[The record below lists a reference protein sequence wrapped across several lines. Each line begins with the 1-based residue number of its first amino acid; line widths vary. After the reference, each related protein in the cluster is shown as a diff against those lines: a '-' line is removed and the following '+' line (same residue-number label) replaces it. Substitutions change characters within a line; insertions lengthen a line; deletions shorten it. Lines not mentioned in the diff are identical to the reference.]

1 MAGSLMPKAQ
11 RGAGRSYRR
20 PPMQEI
26 NVTPFVDVMLVLL
39 IIFMVTAPLI
49 TQGVDISL
57 PEVQSKA
64 ISENNEPIQVGIAK
78 NGKVYMQDTEVSL
91 PDIAD
96 KITAIKATRPEIAVL
111 LRADTE
117 VDYGQVMKVM
127 SALQGAGI
135 VNIGLET
142 QTP

>member
-11 RGAGRSYRR
+11 RGTGRSYRR

-57 PEVQSKA
+57 PEVVSKP
-64 ISENNEPIQVGIAK
+64 ISENNEPIQVGISK
-78 NGKVYMQDTEVSL
+78 SGKIYMQDTEITVRE
-91 PDIAD
+91 IAG
-96 KITAIKATRPEIAVL
+96 KLEAIKATRPEIAVL
-111 LRADTE
+111 LRADKQ
-117 VDYGQVMKVM
+117 VDYGNVMQVM
-127 SALQGAGI
+127 SALQSAGI
-135 VNIGLET
+135 VNISLET

>member
-1 MAGSLMPKAQ
+1 MAGPLMPRATGG
-11 RGAGRSYRR
+11 RGRSHRR

-64 ISENNEPIQVGIAK
+64 MSENNEPIQVGITRG
-78 NGKVYMQDTEVSL
+78 GKVYMQDTEVGLNQIGIKLS
-91 PDIAD
+91 
-96 KITAIKATRPEIAVL
+96 AIKATRPDISVL
-111 LRADTE
+111 LRADKD
-117 VDYGQVMKVM
+117 VDYGHVMQVM
-127 SALQGAGI
+127 SALQRAGI

>member
-11 RGAGRSYRR
+11 RGGGRSFRR

-91 PDIAD
+91 VDIPD

-111 LRADTE
+111 LRADTD

-127 SALQGAGI
+127 SALQRAGI